1 MQLQLQNITKYFP
14 GVKAVDGISLTIRP
28 GEVHAICGENGAGKS
43 TLLNITTGNLQPDE
57 GNILIDDRKIIFS
70 SPRQAFAAGI
80 AIVYQHL
87 SLVDSLSIAENI
99 YASFPPVDKYGFL
112 KRSALLKKTNDLLQK
127 LDLQHLKANQL
138 VQSLSAGQKQM
149 VEIAK
154 ALASNPS
161 IVFFDE
167 PTTSVSEKDVQVLF
181 KIIRQLKREGVSIVY
196 ISHRLRE
203 IFALADTITVLK
215 DGKSQGSFKATD
227 VNSDQLIRLMVGRE
241 INHVTKTQTQYTEP
255 LLKVKNF
262 SGKGFNNISFTLH
275 KGEILGMAGLIG
287 AGRTEIAKGI
297 FGAIPVTAGSIEI
310 NSKTMHVFNHPITAL
325 RNGIGY
331 VTEDRKNQGLFSEK
345 SVAENIYVTELATHP
360 GFQLAALNKMADTYC
375 KSLNIRTPSVQK
387 KAGELSGGNQQ
398 KVLLARWLHN
408 NPDILILDEPT
419 QGIDVGAKFEIYQL
433 IRQLAGEGK
442 GILLISSEMSEL
454 LNLCQR
460 IMVIKD
466 GSCVAILNSGEASEE
481 KILSLAMKH
490 TQQ

>member
-1 MQLQLQNITKYFP
+1 
-14 GVKAVDGISLTIRP
+14 
-28 GEVHAICGENGAGKS
+28 
-43 TLLNITTGNLQPDE
+43 
-57 GNILIDDRKIIFS
+57 
-70 SPRQAFAAGI
+70 
-80 AIVYQHL
+80 
-87 SLVDSLSIAENI
+87 
-99 YASFPPVDKYGFL
+99 
-112 KRSALLKKTNDLLQK
+112 
-127 LDLQHLKANQL
+127 
-138 VQSLSAGQKQM
+138 
-149 VEIAK
+149 
-154 ALASNPS
+154 
-161 IVFFDE
+161 
-167 PTTSVSEKDVQVLF
+167 
-181 KIIRQLKREGVSIVY
+181 
-196 ISHRLRE
+196 
-203 IFALADTITVLK
+203 
-215 DGKSQGSFKATD
+215 
-227 VNSDQLIRLMVGRE
+227 
-241 INHVTKTQTQYTEP
+241 
-255 LLKVKNF
+255 
-262 SGKGFNNISFTLH
+262 
-275 KGEILGMAGLIG
+275 
-287 AGRTEIAKGI
+287 
-297 FGAIPVTAGSIEI
+297 
-310 NSKTMHVFNHPITAL
+310 MHVFNHPITAL